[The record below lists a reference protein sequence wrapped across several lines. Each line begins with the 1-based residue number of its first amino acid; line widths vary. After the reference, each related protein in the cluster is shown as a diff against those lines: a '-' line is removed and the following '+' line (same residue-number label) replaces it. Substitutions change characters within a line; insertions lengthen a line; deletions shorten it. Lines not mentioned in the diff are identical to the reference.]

1 MPRIKRTAAE
11 GGNGNDELSLSPLK
25 ARSKKQDEKDKSK
38 QRILDSATKLFAQKG
53 YDGVGIREICKEAN
67 ANICMISYFW
77 GGKQEL
83 YKGIVDNLIERQTE
97 YAKSFLNLDIE
108 PSTLPKQEQ
117 ISLLYTVIDKV
128 IEFLYGGL
136 ISDDLFRFLLQAQQ
150 SRSIELTSPVF
161 VYVRKLI
168 GAIFNKDMNDK
179 DIIFKT
185 VFIMSQINSPKIL
198 PAFSLSLLNQDTFT
212 SEDKEIIRN
221 NARLYI
227 DTLIKEA
234 QVV

>member
-1 MPRIKRTAAE
+1 MPRV
-11 GGNGNDELSLSPLK
+11 
-25 ARSKKQDEKDKSK
+25 KQDEKDKSK

-83 YKGIVDNLIERQTE
+83 YKGIVDNLIEKQTE
-97 YAKSFLNLDIE
+97 YAKSFLNLDTE

-136 ISDDLFRFLLQAQQ
+136 ISDDLFRFLLQEQQ
-150 SRSIELTSPVF
+150 SRNIELTSPVF

-168 GAIFNKDMNDK
+168 GAIFNKDMDNK
-179 DIIFKT
+179 EIIFKT

-227 DTLIKEA
+227 DTLIKEGGK
-234 QVV
+234 

>member
-1 MPRIKRTAAE
+1 MPRV
-11 GGNGNDELSLSPLK
+11 
-25 ARSKKQDEKDKSK
+25 KQDEKDKSK

-83 YKGIVDNLIERQTE
+83 YKGIVDNLIEKQTE

-117 ISLLYTVIDKV
+117 INLLYTVIDKV

-136 ISDDLFRFLLQAQQ
+136 ISDDLFRFLLQEQQ
-150 SRSIELTSPVF
+150 SRNIELTSPVF
-161 VYVRKLI
+161 IYVRKLI
-168 GAIFNKDMNDK
+168 GAIFNKDMDNK
-179 DIIFKT
+179 EIIFKT

-234 QVV
+234 EIV

>member
-1 MPRIKRTAAE
+1 MPKV
-11 GGNGNDELSLSPLK
+11 
-25 ARSKKQDEKDKSK
+25 KQDEKDKSK

-83 YKGIVDNLIERQTE
+83 YKGIVDNLIEKQTE
-97 YAKSFLNLDIE
+97 YAKSFLSLDIE
-108 PSTLPKQEQ
+108 PSTLSKQEQ
-117 ISLLYTVIDKV
+117 INLLYTVIDKV

-227 DTLIKEA
+227 DTLIKEGGK
-234 QVV
+234 

>member
-1 MPRIKRTAAE
+1 MPRV
-11 GGNGNDELSLSPLK
+11 
-25 ARSKKQDEKDKSK
+25 KQDEKDKSK

-83 YKGIVDNLIERQTE
+83 YKGIVDNLIEKQTE

-117 ISLLYTVIDKV
+117 INLLYTVIDKV

-136 ISDDLFRFLLQAQQ
+136 ISDDLFRFLLQEQQ
-150 SRSIELTSPVF
+150 SRNIELTSPVF
-161 VYVRKLI
+161 IYVRKLI
-168 GAIFNKDMNDK
+168 GAIFNKDMDNK
-179 DIIFKT
+179 EIIFKT

-221 NARLYI
+221 NVRLYI

>member
-1 MPRIKRTAAE
+1 MPRV
-11 GGNGNDELSLSPLK
+11 
-25 ARSKKQDEKDKSK
+25 KQDEKDKSK

-53 YDGVGIREICKEAN
+53 YDGVGIREICKDAN

-83 YKGIVDNLIERQTE
+83 YKGIVDNLIEKQTE
-97 YAKSFLNLDIE
+97 YAKSFLNLDTE

-136 ISDDLFRFLLQAQQ
+136 ISDDLFRFLLQEQQ
-150 SRSIELTSPVF
+150 SRNIELTSPVF

-168 GAIFNKDMNDK
+168 GAIFNKDMDNK
-179 DIIFKT
+179 EIIFKT

-227 DTLIKEA
+227 DTLIKEGGK
-234 QVV
+234 

>member
-1 MPRIKRTAAE
+1 MPRV
-11 GGNGNDELSLSPLK
+11 
-25 ARSKKQDEKDKSK
+25 KQDEKDKSK

>member
-1 MPRIKRTAAE
+1 MPRV
-11 GGNGNDELSLSPLK
+11 
-25 ARSKKQDEKDKSK
+25 KQDEKDKSK
-38 QRILDSATKLFAQKG
+38 QRLLDSATKLFAQKG

-83 YKGIVDNLIERQTE
+83 YKGIVDNLIEKQTE
-97 YAKSFLNLDIE
+97 YAKAFLNLDIE

-117 ISLLYTVIDKV
+117 INLLYTVIDKV
-128 IEFLYGGL
+128 IEFLYGGKNTQY

-161 VYVRKLI
+161 IYLRKLI
-168 GAIFNKDMNDK
+168 AAIFNKDMNDK

-221 NARLYI
+221 NVKLYLN
-227 DTLIKEA
+227 TLIKEA
-234 QVV
+234 GIV

>member
-1 MPRIKRTAAE
+1 MPRI
-11 GGNGNDELSLSPLK
+11 
-25 ARSKKQDEKDKSK
+25 KQDEKDKSK

-83 YKGIVDNLIERQTE
+83 YKGIVDNLIEKQTE
-97 YAKSFLNLDIE
+97 YAKSFLSLDIE
-108 PSTLPKQEQ
+108 PSTLSKQEQ
-117 ISLLYTVIDKV
+117 INLLYTVIDKV

-136 ISDDLFRFLLQAQQ
+136 VSDDLFRFLLQEQQ
-150 SRSIELTSPVF
+150 SRNIELTSPVF
-161 VYVRKLI
+161 IYVRKLI
-168 GAIFNKDMNDK
+168 GAIFNKDMNDI
-179 DIIFKT
+179 DIVYKT
-185 VFIMSQINSPKIL
+185 VFILSQINSPKVF
-198 PAFSLSLLNQDTFT
+198 PSFSLKLLKQDTFT
-212 SEDKEIIRN
+212 QADKEIIRN

>member
-1 MPRIKRTAAE
+1 MPRV
-11 GGNGNDELSLSPLK
+11 
-25 ARSKKQDEKDKSK
+25 KQDEKDKSK

-53 YDGVGIREICKEAN
+53 YDGVGVREICKEAN

-97 YAKSFLNLDIE
+97 YAESFLKLDIE

-161 VYVRKLI
+161 IYLRKLI

-234 QVV
+234 EIV

>member
-1 MPRIKRTAAE
+1 MPRV
-11 GGNGNDELSLSPLK
+11 
-25 ARSKKQDEKDKSK
+25 KQDEKDKSK

-108 PSTLPKQEQ
+108 PSILPKQEQ

-227 DTLIKEA
+227 DTLIKEGG
-234 QVV
+234 

>member
-1 MPRIKRTAAE
+1 MPRV
-11 GGNGNDELSLSPLK
+11 
-25 ARSKKQDEKDKSK
+25 KQNEKDKSK

-83 YKGIVDNLIERQTE
+83 YKGIVDNLIEKQTE

-117 ISLLYTVIDKV
+117 INLLYTVIDKV

-136 ISDDLFRFLLQAQQ
+136 ISDDLFRFLLQEQQ
-150 SRSIELTSPVF
+150 SRNIELTSPVF
-161 VYVRKLI
+161 IYVRKLI
-168 GAIFNKDMNDK
+168 GAIFNKDMDNK
-179 DIIFKT
+179 EIIFKT

-198 PAFSLSLLNQDTFT
+198 PAFSLSLLKQDTFT

-227 DTLIKEA
+227 DALIKEA

>member
-1 MPRIKRTAAE
+1 MPRV
-11 GGNGNDELSLSPLK
+11 
-25 ARSKKQDEKDKSK
+25 KQDEKDKSK
-38 QRILDSATKLFAQKG
+38 QRLLDSATKLFAQKG

-67 ANICMISYFW
+67 ANICMVSYFW

-83 YKGIVDNLIERQTE
+83 YKGIVDNLIEKQTE
-97 YAKSFLNLDIE
+97 YAKAFLNLDIE

-117 ISLLYTVIDKV
+117 ISLLYTVINKV

-136 ISDDLFRFLLQAQQ
+136 ISDDLFRFLLQEQQ
-150 SRSIELTSPVF
+150 SRNIELTSPVF

-234 QVV
+234 EIV

>member
-1 MPRIKRTAAE
+1 MPRV
-11 GGNGNDELSLSPLK
+11 
-25 ARSKKQDEKDKSK
+25 KQDEKDKSK

-83 YKGIVDNLIERQTE
+83 YKGIVDNLIEKQTE
-97 YAKSFLNLDIE
+97 YAKAFLNLDIE
-108 PSTLPKQEQ
+108 PSTLSKQEQ
-117 ISLLYTVIDKV
+117 INLLYTVIDKV

-150 SRSIELTSPVF
+150 NRSIELTSPVF
-161 VYVRKLI
+161 VYVRKLV

-221 NARLYI
+221 NARFYI

-234 QVV
+234 EIV

>member
-1 MPRIKRTAAE
+1 MPRV
-11 GGNGNDELSLSPLK
+11 
-25 ARSKKQDEKDKSK
+25 KQDEKDKSK
-38 QRILDSATKLFAQKG
+38 QRILDSAAKLFAQKG

-97 YAKSFLNLDIE
+97 YAESFLKLDIE

-221 NARLYI
+221 NVKLYI

>member
-1 MPRIKRTAAE
+1 MPRV
-11 GGNGNDELSLSPLK
+11 
-25 ARSKKQDEKDKSK
+25 KQDEKDKSKQRIVGRGLKSSDSERARLSPTTK

-53 YDGVGIREICKEAN
+53 YDGVGIREICKDAN

-83 YKGIVDNLIERQTE
+83 YKGIVDNLIEKQTE

-212 SEDKEIIRN
+212 SEDKEIIKN
-221 NARLYI
+221 NVKLYLNI
-227 DTLIKEA
+227 LIKEA

>member
-1 MPRIKRTAAE
+1 MPKV
-11 GGNGNDELSLSPLK
+11 
-25 ARSKKQDEKDKSK
+25 KQDEKDKSK

-53 YDGVGIREICKEAN
+53 YDSVGIREICKEAN

-161 VYVRKLI
+161 VYVIKLI

-227 DTLIKEA
+227 DTLIEEA